1 VKKIAENILLW
12 LAVNVLAICVVV
24 FVELSEVQKP
34 SWWPIFYSIAINVL
48 TGGLVSF
55 FFYWLV
61 VYLPEQRKRSIIK
74 NSLLRT
80 YKNIKRDILREVI
93 FASVKGGRHDLQADT
108 ETIATLMSVDG
119 FRRAFDGGRESDEGF
134 YAFENQMSDD
144 TPEFRAIIL
153 NFEYLAKQIEFV
165 LHNYTM
171 NDQKIFDFFKRLEL
185 ILIGLRQASS
195 GYDESKPLCRFIY
208 EIFSGFSLIDGYRG
222 YDYVEKMIKD
232 I

>member
-1 VKKIAENILLW
+1 
-12 LAVNVLAICVVV
+12 
-24 FVELSEVQKP
+24 
-34 SWWPIFYSIAINVL
+34 
-48 TGGLVSF
+48 
-55 FFYWLV
+55 
-61 VYLPEQRKRSIIK
+61 
-74 NSLLRT
+74 
-80 YKNIKRDILREVI
+80 
-93 FASVKGGRHDLQADT
+93 
-108 ETIATLMSVDG
+108 MSVDG